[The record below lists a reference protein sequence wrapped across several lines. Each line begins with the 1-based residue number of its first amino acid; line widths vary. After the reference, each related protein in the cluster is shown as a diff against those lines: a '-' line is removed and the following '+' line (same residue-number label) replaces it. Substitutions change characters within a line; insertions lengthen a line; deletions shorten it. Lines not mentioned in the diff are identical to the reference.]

1 MTAKERI
8 DQLRAELHRHN
19 YNYYILTNDGYAY
32 DDEVRLRITVHANT
46 ADLVTSI
53 EVCDQN
59 GNMIEVV
66 SETGH
71 SGSSDFYVVLDS
83 QGETVLDV
91 TPHVASTAGRIISVD
106 TEDGLHVLYEN
117 DRTAALGGNS
127 ELQVEI
133 VSDQNRRY
141 AVIFQHTN
149 NHVQYY
155 TETYDSFIGD
165 TTITIPASSEY
176 EYGVLTVAYAENSG
190 ATPEYGLYIPECVDP
205 NHPST
210 RVTFFLDGNEMDP
223 GLHRVTSFATLSLEI
238 HSDEPISHYR
248 LSLDSDTFQ
257 TVRIEQDLDGA
268 TDSECVIVDE
278 KEPLNWLNG
287 DISVYLAI
295 FYGNQYQS
303 ATAGTEVEVNIQ
315 GDGLSVSYGGQLHDG
330 DSIVCNT
337 NSAIGFNNYS
347 YEPMRVVY
355 NSSWSA
361 SNVSIW
367 CEGEFVIDHGSH
379 YISMDKLEN
388 NEHVTGVLN
397 ITIEPA

>member
-1 MTAKERI
+1 M
-8 DQLRAELHRHN
+8 L
-19 YNYYILTNDGYAY
+19 
-32 DDEVRLRITVHANT
+32 
-46 ADLVTSI
+46 
-53 EVCDQN
+53 
-59 GNMIEVV
+59 
-66 SETGH
+66 
-71 SGSSDFYVVLDS
+71 
-83 QGETVLDV
+83 
-91 TPHVASTAGRIISVD
+91 
-106 TEDGLHVLYEN
+106 
-117 DRTAALGGNS
+117 
-127 ELQVEI
+127 
-133 VSDQNRRY
+133 
-141 AVIFQHTN
+141 
-149 NHVQYY
+149 
-155 TETYDSFIGD
+155 
-165 TTITIPASSEY
+165 
-176 EYGVLTVAYAENSG
+176 
-190 ATPEYGLYIPECVDP
+190 
-205 NHPST
+205 
-210 RVTFFLDGNEMDP
+210 
-223 GLHRVTSFATLSLEI
+223 
-238 HSDEPISHYR
+238 
-248 LSLDSDTFQ
+248 
-257 TVRIEQDLDGA
+257 
-268 TDSECVIVDE
+268 VIVDE